1 MFHCVEQIT
10 LVSGHLISN
19 TMQHLPTIL
28 DDVASVWRGL
38 TIKKISM
45 FCFVLFIFQRLVQRF
60 VDVVLIWIL
69 HMVFVD
75 MITVLHSLVQLVK
88 CAGKRV

>member
-1 MFHCVEQIT
+1 
-10 LVSGHLISN
+10 
-19 TMQHLPTIL
+19 
-28 DDVASVWRGL
+28 
-38 TIKKISM
+38 M